1 MIDQNMTAINKYP
14 HSMYEKAGE
23 FEKSLMDITSVLELD
38 MFHIKARTRRG
49 RLFEAQVPHNRI
61 SPNWQTFVKV

>member
-1 MIDQNMTAINKYP
+1 MIFVNPYRSN

-23 FEKSLMDITSVLELD
+23 PEKSLMDITSVLALD

-49 RLFEAQVPHNRI
+49 RLFEAQVDTTHNPI
-61 SPNWQTFVKV
+61 KLVYILY